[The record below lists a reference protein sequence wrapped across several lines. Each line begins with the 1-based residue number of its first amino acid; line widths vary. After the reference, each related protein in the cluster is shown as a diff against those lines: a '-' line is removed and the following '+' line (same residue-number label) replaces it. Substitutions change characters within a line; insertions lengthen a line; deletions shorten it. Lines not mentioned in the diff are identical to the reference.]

1 MSMKIGEFLVHI
13 GAMSE
18 ARVEEVLAAQKEGDD
33 RLFGEIAVARGLLAD
48 SALKRFTDFLEKHE
62 EFETD
67 SRS

>member
-18 ARVEEVLAAQKEGDD
+18 DRVQEVLAAQKGGDD
-33 RLFGEIAVARGLLAD
+33 RLFGEIAVSKGLLAD

-62 EFETD
+62 DFKTD
-67 SRS
+67 SAS